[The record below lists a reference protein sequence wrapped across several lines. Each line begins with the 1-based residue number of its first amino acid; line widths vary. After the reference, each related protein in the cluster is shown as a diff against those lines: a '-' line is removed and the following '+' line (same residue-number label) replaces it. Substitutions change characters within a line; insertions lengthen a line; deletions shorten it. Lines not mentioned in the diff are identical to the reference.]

1 MKRPDQ
7 NQALKD
13 LQELV
18 AIIIDFE
25 QDVRGILLRNQFQP
39 VRVATPWRSDDPMKG
54 TGPPYYGDPTG
65 EEAIADDERLEDI
78 AKTISKMAQALH
90 QWNEMAQWMKN
101 LAGTDVVARAERT
114 MPSCLACGDQCI
126 DRVFSGFDQ
135 KCFQRWTRE
144 HRPDRYKFIAKIKS
158 ERVQEIAEQTQGPDL
173 R

>member
-7 NQALKD
+7 NRALKD

-18 AIIIDFE
+18 ATIVDFE

-39 VRVATPWRSDDPMKG
+39 ARAATPWPPNDPMKG

-78 AKTISKMAQALH
+78 AKTITKMAQALH

-114 MPSCLACGDQCI
+114 VPDCMACGDPCVE
-126 DRVFSGFDQ
+126 RVRSGFDD
-135 KCFQRWTRE
+135 KCYKRWTRE
-144 HRPDRYKFIAKIKS
+144 HRPDRLKFITKIKA
-158 ERVQEIAEQTQGPDL
+158 EKVAAGQEVDTNAQ
-173 R
+173 